1 MGHGGWAITF
11 LLVCVH
17 EKEERFVGAFKIFS
31 AEFKAS
37 CGTVDQFLK
46 PTLPEVA
53 IVGRSNVGK
62 SSAINCLVNHK
73 GLAKVGKT
81 PGKTQTINFFEIATN
96 GPRFMLVD
104 LPGYGFAK
112 VPERIR
118 ELWGPLIE
126 EYLRTRKNL
135 QGVVV
140 LVDSRRVQ
148 ESDRAMVEW
157 LMRLKIPVMVVA
169 TKADKVTR
177 GHRQAAL
184 RELREGLGME
194 EDPLFLSAYTGEG
207 RQELLDQLREVLT
220 LDAPLP

>member
-1 MGHGGWAITF
+1 MG
-11 LLVCVH
+11 L
-17 EKEERFVGAFKIFS
+17 FKIYS

-37 CGTVDQFLK
+37 CGTVEQFLK

-81 PGKTQTINFFEIATN
+81 PGKTQTINFFEIETN

-118 ELWGPLIE
+118 EQWIPLIE
-126 EYLRTRKNL
+126 EYFRTRQNL
-135 QGVVV
+135 QGVVL

-148 ESDRAMVEW
+148 DSDRGMVAW
-157 LMRLKIPVMVVA
+157 LERLNISMVVVA

-177 GHRQAAL
+177 GKRHAAV
-184 RELREGLGME
+184 RELREGLGIE
-194 EDPLFLSAYTGEG
+194 EDPIFLSAYNGEG
-207 RQELLDQLREVLT
+207 KQVVLDRVRDLLAVKTLLR
-220 LDAPLP
+220 

>member
-1 MGHGGWAITF
+1 LGKR
-11 LLVCVH
+11 
-17 EKEERFVGAFKIFS
+17 KEELIVGAFKIFS

-37 CGTVDQFLK
+37 CGAVEHFLK

-81 PGKTQTINFFEIATN
+81 PGKTQTINFFEIETN

-118 ELWGPLIE
+118 EQWIPLIE
-126 EYLRTRKNL
+126 EYFRTRRNI
-135 QGVVV
+135 QGVVL

-148 ESDRAMVEW
+148 DSDRGMVEW
-157 LMRLKIPVMVVA
+157 LEQLKIPMVVVA

-177 GHRQAAL
+177 GKRHATV
-184 RELREGLGME
+184 RELRDGLGIE
-194 EDPLFLSAYTGEG
+194 EDPIFLSAHSGEG
-207 RQELLDQLREVLT
+207 KQMVLDRVRDLLAVKTSPR
-220 LDAPLP
+220 

>member
-1 MGHGGWAITF
+1 MGLQDGRQ
-11 LLVCVH
+11 LLGLSVH
-17 EKEERFVGAFKIFS
+17 EKEEPFVGAFKIFS

-37 CGTVDQFLK
+37 CGTVEQFLK

-177 GHRQAAL
+177 GNRQAAL

-207 RQELLDQLREVLT
+207 KQLLLDQLREVLT

>member
-1 MGHGGWAITF
+1 M
-11 LLVCVH
+11 
-17 EKEERFVGAFKIFS
+17 GAFKIYS

-37 CGTVDQFLK
+37 CGTVEQFLK

-81 PGKTQTINFFEIATN
+81 PGKTQTINFFEITTN

-126 EYLRTRKNL
+126 EYFRTRQNL
-135 QGVVV
+135 QGVVA
-140 LVDSRRVQ
+140 LVDSRRAQ
-148 ESDRAMVEW
+148 ESDRAMIDW
-157 LMRLKIPVMVVA
+157 LMGLEIPVMVVA

-177 GHRQAAL
+177 GHRQAAV
-184 RELREGLGME
+184 RELRKGLGME

-207 RQELLDQLREVLT
+207 KQEVLDQVRDLLALKT
-220 LDAPLP
+220 SPQ

>member
-1 MGHGGWAITF
+1 LGKR
-11 LLVCVH
+11 
-17 EKEERFVGAFKIFS
+17 KEELIVGAFKIFS

-37 CGTVDQFLK
+37 CGAIEQFLK

-81 PGKTQTINFFEIATN
+81 PGKTQTINFFQIDTN

-118 ELWGPLIE
+118 EQWIPLIE
-126 EYLRTRKNL
+126 EYFRMRQNL
-135 QGVVV
+135 QGVVL

-148 ESDRAMVEW
+148 DSDRGMVEW
-157 LMRLKIPVMVVA
+157 LEQLKIPMVVVA

-177 GHRQAAL
+177 GKRHAAV
-184 RELREGLGME
+184 RELRVGLGIE
-194 EDPLFLSAYTGEG
+194 EDPIFLSAHSGEG
-207 RQELLDQLREVLT
+207 KQMVLDRVRDLLAVKTSPR
-220 LDAPLP
+220 

>member
-1 MGHGGWAITF
+1 M
-11 LLVCVH
+11 
-17 EKEERFVGAFKIFS
+17 GAFKIFS

-37 CGTVDQFLK
+37 CGTVEQFLK

-62 SSAINCLVNHK
+62 SSAINCLVNQK

-126 EYLRTRKNL
+126 AYLSKRPNL
-135 QGVVV
+135 LGVVV

-157 LMRLKIPVMVVA
+157 LMGLDIPVMVVA
-169 TKADKVTR
+169 TKADKITR
-177 GHRQAAL
+177 GNRQAAL
-184 RELREGLGME
+184 RELRGGWAWRRTR
-194 EDPLFLSAYTGEG
+194 FSC
-207 RQELLDQLREVLT
+207 
-220 LDAPLP
+220 LPIPGKASKCCWIN